1 MSKTAIVT
9 DSTADIPKELATQYQ
24 IHIVPNIVVID
35 GQSLEDGKDLSRREF
50 YDNLP
55 LMKTNPTTSTS
66 SPGVYQQL
74 YGDILKRGADQIVSI
89 HASSQLSGIFNAASL
104 GAQAFGDQV
113 KVIDS
118 ENLSLGLGFQVLA
131 AAQAAITQP
140 LDGILS
146 VVKDVRSRARLVA
159 MLDTLEY
166 VHRSGRVSW
175 ARAQIGALLR
185 IKPFLEIK
193 DGVVLSIG
201 KARTRKNG
209 IQRLRKMLLDLGPL
223 EQLAILHSNAE
234 ADARELLAEMT
245 PQVPTRPL
253 LVYVT
258 TVIGTHVGP
267 NGLGFVAIVN

>member
-104 GAQAFGDQV
+104 GAQAFGEQV

-131 AAQAAITQP
+131 AAQAALTQP

-146 VVKDVRSRARLVA
+146 VVKDVRNRARLVA

-193 DGVVLSIG
+193 DGVVLSKG

-245 PQVPTRPL
+245 PRVPTRPL

>member
-1 MSKTAIVT
+1 
-9 DSTADIPKELATQYQ
+9 
-24 IHIVPNIVVID
+24 
-35 GQSLEDGKDLSRREF
+35 
-50 YDNLP
+50 
-55 LMKTNPTTSTS
+55 
-66 SPGVYQQL
+66 
-74 YGDILKRGADQIVSI
+74 QIVSI

-146 VVKDVRSRARLVA
+146 VVKDVRNRARLVA

-234 ADARELLAEMT
+234 ADARELLTDMT
-245 PQVPTRPL
+245 PRVPTRPL

>member
-245 PQVPTRPL
+245 PRVPTRPL

>member
-1 MSKTAIVT
+1 MIKTAIVT

-193 DGVVLSIG
+193 DGVVLSKG

-245 PQVPTRPL
+245 PRVPTRPL

>member
-131 AAQAAITQP
+131 AAQAALTQP

-234 ADARELLAEMT
+234 ADARELLEEMI
-245 PQVPTRPL
+245 PRVPTRPL

>member
-131 AAQAAITQP
+131 AAQAALTQP

-245 PQVPTRPL
+245 PRVPTRPL

>member
-1 MSKTAIVT
+1 MSKIAIVT
-9 DSTADIPKELATQYQ
+9 DSTADIPLELATQYH
-24 IHIVPNIVVID
+24 IYIVPNIVVID
-35 GQSLEDGKDLSRREF
+35 GLSLEDGKDLSRREF
-50 YDNLP
+50 YTNLP
-55 LMKTNPTTSTS
+55 LMKSHPTTSTS

-89 HASSQLSGIFNAASL
+89 HASSQLSGIVNAANL

-118 ENLSLGLGFQVLA
+118 ESLSLGLGFQVLA
-131 AAQAAITQP
+131 AAKAAITQP

-146 VVKDVRSRARLVA
+146 AIKDVRRRARLVA

-193 DGVVLSIG
+193 DGVVVNIG
-201 KARTRKNG
+201 EARTRKNG
-209 IQRLRKMLLDLGPL
+209 IQRLRKLLLDLGPL

-234 ADARELLAEMT
+234 DDARELLAEVS
-245 PQVPTRPL
+245 PQVPIQPL

>member
-131 AAQAAITQP
+131 AAQAALTQP

-234 ADARELLAEMT
+234 ADARELLTDMT
-245 PQVPTRPL
+245 PRVPTRPL

>member
-146 VVKDVRSRARLVA
+146 VVKDVRNRARLVA

-193 DGVVLSIG
+193 DGVVLSKG

-234 ADARELLAEMT
+234 ADARELLTDMT
-245 PQVPTRPL
+245 PRVPTRPL

>member
-131 AAQAAITQP
+131 AAQAALTQP

-193 DGVVLSIG
+193 DGVVLSKG

-245 PQVPTRPL
+245 PRVPTRPL

>member
-50 YDNLP
+50 YNNLP

-131 AAQAAITQP
+131 AAQAALTQP

-193 DGVVLSIG
+193 DGVVLSKG

-245 PQVPTRPL
+245 PRVPTRPL